1 MVAFRMN
8 DIKAAKHAAGRGY
21 MLHNSKPLPTSNAL
35 TGIVHLRAMETTD
48 LHVHLLPYDYY
59 ADRPDD
65 SFGLS
70 GVADLVDTARR
81 ENPNALLFDNG
92 DFLQGTPIGDFIA
105 YDRGL
110 RDGDIHPAIAAMNAL
125 SFDALTLG
133 NHEFNYGLNF
143 LMKAVQG
150 ATCPVVSANLTTA
163 SPGKDPRRDRTLLAP
178 YTLLDRL
185 VVDTHGLAHPIRIGV
200 IGFAPPQIVDWER
213 QTLAGKIHARD
224 IVDAAR
230 AHVPVMREAGADII
244 IALAHSGIGPSK
256 HFDGMENALVPLSR
270 IDGIDA
276 IMGGHSHLVFPGPA
290 YQRTAEID
298 PDAGMINGKP
308 VVMSGFWGSHL
319 GIIDMLLQRDA
330 GKWRVLGS
338 RSEVRTPQ
346 RVGDADADEAL
357 KPARGVTTRKG
368 AASPPR
374 AAAVR
379 ASVRAIHTQT
389 LEAIRRPVGQ
399 TRRNLH
405 SFFAQLGVSTS
416 TTVVAEAQREYIA
429 KHLTGSRLHDL
440 PILSAV
446 APFKAGGR
454 SGPSNYT
461 NIAAGPL
468 ALRNLADLYVYPNMI
483 SALRLTGAD
492 IRAWLERA
500 SAQFNTIEAG
510 AHRAPLLNPDMACYN
525 FEMIHGLTYT
535 IDLSQPARYSG
546 AGQIINPEASRI
558 RELMHN
564 DEHVHPEA
572 EFIFCTN
579 SFRANGG
586 AGFDSA
592 GPDKVVYQD
601 SQITR
606 DVLRE
611 FVLTRREIDL
621 PATRILRFAAM
632 SGTTVVF
639 QTGKDAVT
647 HLDEIAAFNPTV
659 IGRDSVGFLQVE
671 LSL

>member
-1 MVAFRMN
+1 MVALGMN
-8 DIKAAKHAAGRGY
+8 DVKAASPLADRGY
-21 MLHNSKPLPTSNAL
+21 MLHSSKPLPTSNSL

-81 ENPNALLFDNG
+81 ENANSLLFDNG

-110 RDGDIHPAIAAMNAL
+110 KDGDLHPAIAAMNAL
-125 SFDALTLG
+125 GFDALTLG

-150 ATCPVVSANLTTA
+150 ASCPVVSANLTTA

-213 QTLAGKIHARD
+213 QALAGRIHARD

-230 AHVPVMREAGADII
+230 AHIPVMREAGADII

-276 IMGGHSHLVFPGPA
+276 IMGGHAHLVFPGPA
-290 YQRTAEID
+290 YARTTEID

-319 GIIDMLLQRDA
+319 GIIDFLLQRDA

-338 RSEVRTPQ
+338 RSEVRTPH
-346 RVGDADADEAL
+346 RVGDTAAEQADT
-357 KPARGVTTRKG
+357 PAQATPVRKG
-368 AASPPR
+368 AATAPR

-379 ASVRAIHTQT
+379 ASVSSIHAQT

-399 TRRNLH
+399 TRRSLH

-416 TTVVAEAQREYIA
+416 TTIVAEAQKDYITH
-429 KHLTGSRLHDL
+429 HLMGSRLHEL

-461 NIAAGPL
+461 NIPAGPL

-492 IRAWLERA
+492 IREWLERA
-500 SAQFNTIEAG
+500 CAQFNTIEPG
-510 AHRAPLLNPDMACYN
+510 AQRAILLNQDMACYN
-525 FEMIHGLTYT
+525 FEMIYGLTYT
-535 IDLSQPARYSG
+535 IDLAQPARYSG
-546 AGQIINPEASRI
+546 AGQVINPNAARVCD
-558 RELMHN
+558 LMHN
-564 DEHVHPEA
+564 GEPVHPEA
-572 EFIFCTN
+572 EFIVCTN

-586 AGFDSA
+586 AGFNSA
-592 GPDKVVYQD
+592 GPEKVVYQD

-606 DVLRE
+606 DVLCQY
-611 FVLTRREIDL
+611 VLARPEIDVE
-621 PATRILRFAAM
+621 ATRVLRFAPM
-632 SGTTVVF
+632 PGTTVVF
-639 QTGKDAVT
+639 ETGKDAAP
-647 HLDEIAAFNPTV
+647 HLDEIAAFNPKV
-659 IGRDSVGFLQVE
+659 IGHDEVGFLQVA
-671 LSL
+671 LAL

>member
-1 MVAFRMN
+1 
-8 DIKAAKHAAGRGY
+8 
-21 MLHNSKPLPTSNAL
+21 MLHSSKPLPSSNSL

-150 ATCPVVSANLTTA
+150 AACPVVSANLTTV
-163 SPGKDPRRDRTLLAP
+163 SPGKNPLRDRTLLAP

-244 IALAHSGIGPSK
+244 IALAHSGIGTSK

-319 GIIDMLLQRDA
+319 GIIDLLLQRDA

-346 RVGDADADEAL
+346 RVGDADADAGANGA
-357 KPARGVTTRKG
+357 PQTARGVTTHKG

-379 ASVRAIHTQT
+379 ASVSAIHSQT

-399 TRRNLH
+399 TRRSLH

-416 TTVVAEAQREYIA
+416 TTIVAEAQRDYIA
-429 KHLTGSRLHDL
+429 NHLTGSRLHGL

-454 SGPSNYT
+454 SGPNNYT

-483 SALRLTGAD
+483 SALRLSGAD

-510 AHRAPLLNPDMACYN
+510 AQRATLLNPDMACYN

-546 AGQIINPEASRI
+546 AGQIINPDVSRI
-558 RELMHN
+558 ADLMHN
-564 DEHVHPEA
+564 GEPVHPEA
-572 EFIFCTN
+572 EFIVCTN

-592 GPDKVVYQD
+592 GPEKVVYQD

-606 DVLRE
+606 DVLCQY
-611 FVLTRREIDL
+611 VLARPEIDL
-621 PATRILRFAAM
+621 HATNILRFAPM
-632 SGTTVVF
+632 PGTTVVF
-639 QTGKDAVT
+639 DTGKGAAA
-647 HLDEIAAFNPTV
+647 HLDEIAAFNPEI
-659 IGRDSVGFLQVE
+659 IGRDEVGFLQVE